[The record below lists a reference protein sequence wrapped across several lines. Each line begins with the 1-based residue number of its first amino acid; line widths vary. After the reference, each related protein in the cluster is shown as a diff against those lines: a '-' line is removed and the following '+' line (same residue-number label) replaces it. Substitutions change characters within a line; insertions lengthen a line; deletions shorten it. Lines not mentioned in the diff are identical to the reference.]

1 MADLPECPVHR
12 TGWFTE
18 LADSGM
24 VDLGMVD
31 LGMVDLGMVD
41 SGISDSGIFNSL
53 ECPIQ
58 AYLIHW
64 NVRFRNG

>member
-31 LGMVDLGMVD
+31 LGMVDSGM
-41 SGISDSGIFNSL
+41 SDSGMFNSL